1 MTDEIK
7 KLEEHLLALDA
18 FIVSPAHSG
27 YLIARDLEISDIEQ
41 RILSTPPISQDAI
54 AVALMAF
61 GELDCQ
67 KEMKTTFTDARVTLK
82 GRIDE
87 EIERDNQNAT
97 TTKV

>member
-7 KLEEHLLALDA
+7 KLEEHLTTLEAFLA
-18 FIVSPAHSG
+18 SPAHVG
-27 YLIARDLEISDIEQ
+27 YLLARDAEISDIEQ

-54 AVALMAF
+54 AVVLQAF

-67 KEMKTTFTDARVTLK
+67 KEMKTTFSDARVTLK
-82 GRIDE
+82 ARIDE

>member
-1 MTDEIK
+1 MNDEIK
-7 KLEEHLLALDA
+7 RLEEHLAALDA
-18 FIVSPAHSG
+18 FIASPAHAG
-27 YLIARDLEISDIEQ
+27 YLLARDAEISELEQ
-41 RILSTPPISQDAI
+41 RILSTPPISQDTI
-54 AVALMAF
+54 AVVLQAF

-67 KEMKTTFTDARVTLK
+67 KEMKTTFTEARVTLK